1 MKLSLTLLLTLFS
14 ALALTAP
21 SPSIEAR
28 GCSCHK
34 VGDEYTIPSSPP
46 RLPSLSPSILPLTLP
61 RTAKKIE
68 TSADKNLKRSVC
80 GGSTCP
86 RDLALNAMDELV
98 KRGCSCHRVGSEYVC
113 GGSTCP

>member
-34 VGDEYTIPSSPP
+34 VGDEY
-46 RLPSLSPSILPLTLP
+46 
-61 RTAKKIE
+61 
-68 TSADKNLKRSVC
+68 VC

-86 RDLALNAMDELV
+86 RDLALNAMDELM